1 MINIHCYDFP
11 SARIKPKD
19 GVRGMNKPSLT
30 IRPESTGPEEKK
42 EPLLQIILDEEHGV
56 PKVIYKGEEIKRNR
70 EILLHWETDTEYMGG
85 LTYLIEHVEPGCIVN
100 RIERR
105 VKGHACD

>member
-1 MINIHCYDFP
+1 MD
-11 SARIKPKD
+11 
-19 GVRGMNKPSLT
+19 KPSLT

-42 EPLLQIILDEEHGV
+42 EPLLQITLDEEHGV
-56 PKVIYKGEEIKRNR
+56 PKVFYKGEEIKRNR
-70 EILLHWETDTEYMGG
+70 EFLLHWETDTEYMGG

>member
-1 MINIHCYDFP
+1 MINIHCNDFP
-11 SARIKPKD
+11 SARNKPND
-19 GVRGMNKPSLT
+19 GVINLDKPSLM

-56 PKVIYKGEEIKRNR
+56 PKIIYKGEEIKRNR

-85 LTYLIEHVEPGCIVN
+85 GTNLFN
-100 RIERR
+100 
-105 VKGHACD
+105 

>member
-1 MINIHCYDFP
+1 MD
-11 SARIKPKD
+11 
-19 GVRGMNKPSLT
+19 KPSLT

-42 EPLLQIILDEEHGV
+42 QPLLQIILDEEHGV
-56 PKVIYKGEEIKRNR
+56 PTEIYKGEEIKRNR

-85 LTYLIEHVEPGCIVN
+85 LTYLIEHVEPGYIVN